1 MAERAESSFHQEV
14 AGRALGLR
22 HRRAPSRVAEHVIS
36 LASLLASDI
45 AVLALSLGV
54 AVLLRASALP
64 AVSSAFARPL
74 YPPSHYAGLWWI
86 PMAYVG
92 ALAYAGLY
100 TRRDPYWEEVRRC
113 LIGVTAGTILTFAFL
128 SVTKNSDLSRPIV
141 ILAWALLLVML
152 PLARRAVKEA
162 LFVFGPWRRCALLV
176 GAGPVTDGLVEA
188 FRRHRTLGYDVVE
201 VLSDPHAAPARAAML
216 GAREVILA
224 TPQLERAEFLRLVE
238 RLREV
243 AENILIVPDLAEAPV
258 LGVEVLGLMEDRAL
272 LLRVPNNLLKP
283 WNLALKR
290 AFDVVVASALII
302 VLSPVIA
309 ALALAVL
316 LDSPGPAFHV
326 EPRVGRKR
334 TPFAC
339 LKLRTMYQDA
349 GHLLDAYISDHAGAA
364 AEWTRYRK
372 LRSFDPRV
380 TRLGRVLREYSLD
393 ELPQLFNVVRGEMS
407 LVGPRPYLPSEMATL
422 EHDGMCDVRPGM
434 TGLWQVSGKNA
445 LALSERARLERW
457 YVNNWSLWLDVIV
470 LVKTIPAVLRPR

>member
-1 MAERAESSFHQEV
+1 MAERVESSFQQEV
-14 AGRALGLR
+14 AGRALLQQ
-22 HRRAPSRVAEHVIS
+22 RRAFSRVAERLIALATLLVCDLVVIA
-36 LASLLASDI
+36 LA
-45 AVLALSLGV
+45 LGV
-54 AVLLRASALP
+54 AARIRAAALP
-64 AVSSAFARPL
+64 GLSPAFLRPL
-74 YPPSHYAGLWWI
+74 YPLVHYAGLWWI
-86 PMAYVG
+86 PVAYVG

-128 SVTKNSDLSRPIV
+128 SVTKNTDLSRPIV
-141 ILAWALLLVML
+141 ILAWAVLLVSL
-152 PLARRAVKEA
+152 PLARRGIKEA

-224 TPQLERAEFLRLVE
+224 TPQLDRAEFLRLVE
-238 RLREV
+238 RLRDV

-290 AFDVVVASALII
+290 AFDLVVACALVVI
-302 VLSPVIA
+302 LAPVIA
-309 ALALAVL
+309 AAALAVV

-334 TPFAC
+334 APFAC
-339 LKLRTMYQDA
+339 LKLRTMYRNA
-349 GHLLDAYISDHAGAA
+349 GHLLDAYIADHAAAA
-364 AEWTRYRK
+364 AEWRRYRK

-380 TRLGRVLREYSLD
+380 TRLGRILRRYSLD

-407 LVGPRPYLPSEMATL
+407 LVGPRPYLPSEMAAL
-422 EHDGMCDVRPGM
+422 EHDGMCNVRPGM

-470 LVKTIPAVLRPR
+470 LVKTIPAVFRSP